1 MPKPHISI
9 VSPVFNGEKLV
20 PLLVERLEQS
30 LRTITNEY
38 EIILVEDGSTPESW
52 AAIQDV
58 CNKHE
63 KVIGIELSRNFG
75 QHHAI
80 SAGLDYSKGD
90 WVVVMDCDLQDRPEE
105 IPNFYKKAQEG
116 YDIVLGRRVNRKD
129 TFLKKQLSGIFY
141 KILNYLTGLEYDGT
155 VANFGM
161 YNRKSIDAI
170 NQMREHIRAFPFMVQ
185 WIGFRQTQIDVQH
198 DERAAGTSSYHF
210 FRLLSLALNTMLSYS
225 DKPIRLTMQFGA
237 LIALSS
243 FVYAVLVLYQYFA
256 GEILVPGYASLIVS
270 IWFFSGC
277 LMMTLGVVGMYV
289 GKTFAATKQR
299 PIYIV
304 RTIVNTTVSKPS
316 NA

>member
-1 MPKPHISI
+1 MHNPHISI
-9 VSPVFNGEKLV
+9 VSPVFNGENLV

-30 LRTITNEY
+30 LRAITNDY

-52 AAIQDV
+52 AAIQDM
-58 CNKHE
+58 CSKHE

-105 IPNFYKKAQEG
+105 IPDLYKKAQEG
-116 YDIVLGRRVNRKD
+116 YDMVLGRRANRKG
-129 TFLKKQLSGIFY
+129 TFFRKLLSKIFF
-141 KILNYLTGLEYDGT
+141 KTLNYLTGLEYDGA
-155 VANFGM
+155 VANFGI

-170 NQMREHIRAFPFMVQ
+170 NQMREHVRAFPFMVQ
-185 WIGFRQTQIDVQH
+185 WVGFRQTKIDVQH
-198 DERAAGTSSYHF
+198 DERAVGGSTYSF
-210 FRLLSLALNTMLSYS
+210 FKLVHLALSTMLSYS
-225 DKPIRLTMQFGA
+225 DKPIRLAMQFGA

-243 FVYAVLVLYQYFA
+243 FVYAMLVLYRYFA
-256 GEILVPGYASLIVS
+256 GKILVHGYASLIVS

-304 RTIVNTTVSKPS
+304 RTFIHKTD
-316 NA
+316 AL

>member
-1 MPKPHISI
+1 MRKPHISI
-9 VSPVFNGEKLV
+9 VSPVYKGEKLV
-20 PLLVERLEQS
+20 PLLVERLELS
-30 LRTITNEY
+30 LHRITNDY

-52 AAIQDV
+52 ASIQDI
-58 CNKHE
+58 CSRHE

-116 YDIVLGRRVNRKD
+116 YDIVLGRRVHRKD
-129 TFLKKQLSGIFY
+129 AFLKKLLSKVFF
-141 KILNYLTGLEYDGT
+141 KILNYLTGLKYDGA

-185 WIGFRQTQIDVQH
+185 WVGFRQTKVDVQH
-198 DERAAGTSSYHF
+198 DERASGSSSYHF
-210 FRLLSLALNTMLSYS
+210 FELLSLALNTMLSYS
-225 DKPIRLTMQFGA
+225 DKPIRLAMQFGA

-243 FVYAVLVLYQYFA
+243 FVYAILVLYRYFA

-277 LMMTLGVVGMYV
+277 LMMALGVVGMYV

-304 RTIVNTTVSKPS
+304 RTIVKTPVSKTS